1 MDIEHIR
8 DMVKRE
14 EVRASSKFQQRMVE
28 RDFTFKQAEDAIMC
42 GRILDTETKRG
53 KPDKHII
60 TGFVDRD
67 GILDELCIELAITDV
82 VIFISGY
89 WPNDSTR
96 RRR

>member
-1 MDIEHIR
+1 MQFIMRVCI
-8 DMVKRE
+8 
-14 EVRASSKFQQRMVE
+14 E
-28 RDFTFKQAEDAIMC
+28 RDFTFRQAEDAIMC
-42 GRILDTETKRG
+42 GRISDIEVKRG

-60 TGFVDRD
+60 TGSIDRD

-89 WPNDSTR
+89 WPDDSTR